1 MLIKFRIG
9 LYAFSLVALT
19 AWISKYFVHIGLVPF
34 YDLLDVPEIT
44 PDKHYFAY
52 IWNVLYTLL
61 FFSFYI
67 ALMRFQTLEQFYDLN
82 TLFVTSLFVQILWT
96 FSFFYLQMIA
106 VSAIVIVLL
115 DLIAIMLMHTLWEI
129 SKAATWLFV
138 PYIIWLFF
146 ATYLNISIIFL
157 N

>member
-9 LYAFSLVALT
+9 LYVFSLVALT
-19 AWISKYFVHIGLVPF
+19 AWICKYFVHFGLVPF
-34 YDLLDVPEIT
+34 YDLLDVPEAT

-52 IWNVLYTLL
+52 IWNGLYVLL

-67 ALMRFQTLEQFYDLN
+67 ALMKFQTLEQFYDLN

-96 FSFFYLQMIA
+96 FSFFYLQMTVVA
-106 VSAIVIVLL
+106 AIVIVLL
-115 DLIAIMLMHTLWEI
+115 DLLSVMLIHTLWGI
-129 SKAATWLFV
+129 SRAATWLFM
-138 PYIIWLFF
+138 PYVIWLFF
-146 ATYLNISIIFL
+146 ATYLNISIVFL